1 MDAPGD
7 VSRERPDA
15 ALDDFR
21 SAGRALLSMGLVKG
35 AEGNLSTFDGRV
47 LVITRTGASLG
58 GLEAG
63 DLVAGPLDGP
73 LPGASSDLAVHRRTY
88 AERGPGALVHAH
100 PPGTVPEGGGGPGAH
115 GVYEFG
121 PDLAAGVEAAVRG
134 ARAHAAPGNGDR

>member
-1 MDAPGD
+1 VDAQGD
-7 VSRERPDA
+7 VSPERPDA

-58 GLEAG
+58 GLHAG
-63 DLVAGPLDGP
+63 DLVAGTLDGP

-88 AERGPGALVHAH
+88 VERGPGALVHAH

-121 PDLAAGVEAAVRG
+121 ADLATGVEAAVRV
-134 ARAHAAPGNGDR
+134 ARTTSSSTDGSP